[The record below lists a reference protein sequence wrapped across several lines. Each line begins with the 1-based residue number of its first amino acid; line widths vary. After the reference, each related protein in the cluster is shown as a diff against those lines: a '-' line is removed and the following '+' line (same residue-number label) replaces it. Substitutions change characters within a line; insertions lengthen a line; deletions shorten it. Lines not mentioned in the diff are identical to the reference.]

1 MSKMVK
7 EYSLEDKNKAMG
19 LLMAGKTLK
28 EISKEMGMAISTLKL
43 WKKKFKRGESLKKK
57 PGQGRPTV
65 VSRVPNIIIS
75 KSINKRGQSTRK
87 LAKRLTRSGY
97 SMSHQTVYNH
107 LKKSRKLH
115 AYKPRTIPLL
125 TKKQIENRINW
136 CKKRRNWSIQDWE
149 RVIYS
154 DESSFEIFHSKNRQ
168 NDQVWADNIENVP
181 TSPSVK
187 FPTKVMFWGA
197 ISHQGLTELH
207 FVPEKTMV
215 NARYYVDEILTKS
228 LLPALNR
235 KRNIGSTLQ
244 IKLIENM
251 SEAIFCQDGA
261 PCHRAK
267 TTQNWLKDNVGSFWP
282 KEEWP
287 GNSPDLNP
295 IENV

>member
-28 EISKEMGMAISTLKL
+28 EISKEIGMAISTLKL

-97 SMSHQTVYNH
+97 PMSHQTVYNH

-136 CKKRRNWSIQDWE
+136 CKKQRNWSIQDWK
-149 RVIYS
+149 RVIFS

-168 NDQVWADNIENVP
+168 NDRVWADNIENVP

-187 FPTKVMFWGA
+187 FPTKVMVWGA
-197 ISHQGLTELH
+197 ISHRGLTELH
-207 FVPEKTMV
+207 FVPEKTTV
-215 NARYYVDEILTKS
+215 NACYYVDEHTTPNSES
-228 LLPALNR
+228 LLLIYLFLR
-235 KRNIGSTLQ
+235 ESTACVTLF
-244 IKLIENM
+244 
-251 SEAIFCQDGA
+251 SCQ
-261 PCHRAK
+261 
-267 TTQNWLKDNVGSFWP
+267 FF
-282 KEEWP
+282 
-287 GNSPDLNP
+287 
-295 IENV
+295 